1 MEDYAVVIQPQAPVY
16 DWGDA
21 PDSGPGNGAGNYNT
35 LNNDNGP
42 RHIIVDG
49 LTIGAIVDDE
59 QDGQPTAAADGDDV
73 NPAASLDDE
82 EGVNV
87 SDLQLAEGGVA
98 SVRVNATNQTLA
110 TAVLVGWID
119 FDGNGIFGNNEST
132 QVSVPAGTDNQT
144 FVLNFGPVARRG
156 VTQTYAR
163 FRLSTDFAVG
173 SPVGE
178 VSNGE
183 VEDYPVAIE
192 LLPNVDWGD
201 APDTG
206 SGSGAGNY
214 NTLADDNGPSHNIVD
229 GLRIGAVI
237 DAEEDG
243 QPTAQADGDDTNPIN
258 DPDDEDGLVL
268 EDLALLVGH
277 QALVRVNVTNLTGE
291 PAVLYGW
298 IDFDGNGQFE
308 VSERATVAVLDG
320 SDNVQVLL
328 NFGSVPQNS
337 ASATYA
343 RFRLSTDSEAAS
355 AVGPAADGEVEDYPV
370 TIEAL
375 YDLGDAP
382 DTAAGTGIGNYNT
395 VADDNGPSHG
405 IIDGLFMGKIVD
417 AEGDGQPTNLA
428 NGDDTNPPGA
438 LDDEDGVDLA
448 DLAMLEG
455 DPAMVDVTVTNFTD
469 RAAVVYGW
477 IDFNTNGVFELSE
490 RASAPV
496 AAGANS
502 SIVTLNFGTAPSS
515 GAVLQTYA
523 RFRLSTDSTTA
534 SVPITAAPDGEV
546 EDHPVAISP
555 LPSAVDLVGFSAVQS
570 DDAVVLKWQTAA
582 EVDTNGFFIYRSTG
596 VSMADAVRVNAAMVP
611 SQGAGGGDY
620 TVIDRSVVPGLT
632 YYYWLVEVEN
642 HVENATY
649 GPVSVVIRSASALS
663 GGFALYLPVVTR

>member
-1 MEDYAVVIQPQAPVY
+1 MARWKTTPLLFSHKRRYY

-87 SDLQLAEGGVA
+87 TDLQLAEGGVA

-132 QVSVPAGTDNQT
+132 QVAVPAGTDNQT

-178 VSNGE
+178 VSDGE

-192 LLPNVDWGD
+192 LLPDVDWGD

-206 SGSGAGNY
+206 SGSGSGNY
-214 NTLADDNGPSHNIVD
+214 NTLADDNGPSHTIVD
-229 GLRIGAVI
+229 GLRIGAVL

-268 EDLALLVGH
+268 EDLALLAGH

-298 IDFDGNGQFE
+298 IDFDGDGQFE

-328 NFGSVPQNS
+328 DFGSVPSKQ
-337 ASATYA
+337 
-343 RFRLSTDSEAAS
+343 RLC
-355 AVGPAADGEVEDYPV
+355 
-370 TIEAL
+370 
-375 YDLGDAP
+375 DLC
-382 DTAAGTGIGNYNT
+382 
-395 VADDNGPSHG
+395 
-405 IIDGLFMGKIVD
+405 
-417 AEGDGQPTNLA
+417 
-428 NGDDTNPPGA
+428 
-438 LDDEDGVDLA
+438 
-448 DLAMLEG
+448 
-455 DPAMVDVTVTNFTD
+455 
-469 RAAVVYGW
+469 
-477 IDFNTNGVFELSE
+477 
-490 RASAPV
+490 
-496 AAGANS
+496 
-502 SIVTLNFGTAPSS
+502 
-515 GAVLQTYA
+515 
-523 RFRLSTDSTTA
+523 
-534 SVPITAAPDGEV
+534 
-546 EDHPVAISP
+546 P
-555 LPSAVDLVGFSAVQS
+555 LPAQHRFGSGIAQS
-570 DDAVVLKWQTAA
+570 VRQRMVKWK
-582 EVDTNGFFIYRSTG
+582 I
-596 VSMADAVRVNAAMVP
+596 
-611 SQGAGGGDY
+611 
-620 TVIDRSVVPGLT
+620 
-632 YYYWLVEVEN
+632 
-642 HVENATY
+642 
-649 GPVSVVIRSASALS
+649 
-663 GGFALYLPVVTR
+663 TR